1 MKQIFADSFYWIAST
16 HPADNWH
23 QRVRAFTTT
32 LKQVQIVTTDEVLVE
47 VLTFFSIRGSQ
58 MRQQAVQLV
67 RRATID
73 SKIQIVPQTRESFL
87 TGVALYDARP
97 DKEYSLTDCI
107 SMKTMH
113 ELEITEVLTH
123 VSEALRRNRH
133 FTQEG
138 FVILFPN

>member
-1 MKQIFADSFYWIAST
+1 MNQIFADSFYWIAST

-23 QRVRAFTTT
+23 QGVRAFTAT

-107 SMKTMH
+107 SMNTMH

-123 VSEALRRNRH
+123 DRH